1 MPKLR
6 RIQITHVHPAD
17 AHYHSRHK
25 YIGAK
30 GEFEPWM
37 VHLHPGYYAGDFRPD
52 NQEPNPSSFFIAVR
66 YKKI

>member
-6 RIQITHVHPAD
+6 RIQITHIHPED
-17 AHYHSRHK
+17 AHYESKHK

-30 GEFEPWM
+30 GTFKLWATHPY
-37 VHLHPGYYAGDFRPD
+37 PGYYAGGFYPD
-52 NQEPNPSSFFIAVR
+52 NQEPNPSSFFIAIR